1 MKVLLA
7 EDSRSNQLLISTYI
21 QEFGHEVIAVDDGKA
36 AVDAFINERPDL
48 VLMDVTMPVM
58 DGYDATS
65 EIRKFTAESDD
76 WVPIIFLSAL
86 AKPDDIAKG
95 IEFGGDDYLTK
106 PIDPIILNAK
116 LIAMSRISKMRNKLE
131 QVNQQLKILTVE
143 DPLTGI
149 ANRRHFNTVFEKE
162 FKRALRNNTAL
173 SLIMCDIDHFKLF
186 NDNYGHQQGDS
197 CIQRVANSLAK
208 IAKRPGDLVARYGG
222 EEFVILLPETNL
234 EGASFVANLLLKRV
248 SKEHIEH
255 KYSLVADHVTMS
267 LGVSNVTPERTEDI
281 EAAMENLLKVADNNL
296 YLAKERGRNQVAY
309 DISLDQ
315 PEKLKQEA

>member
-7 EDSRSNQLLISTYI
+7 EDSRSNQLLISSYI

-36 AVDAFINERPDL
+36 AVEAFINERPDL

-86 AKPDDIAKG
+86 AKPEDIAKG

-106 PIDPIILNAK
+106 PIDPVILNAK

-149 ANRRHFNTVFEKE
+149 ANRRHFNTIFEKE
-162 FKRALRNNTAL
+162 FKRALRNKTPL
-173 SLIMCDIDHFKLF
+173 SVIMCDIDHFKLF

-197 CIQRVANSLAK
+197 CIQRVASSLAK

-222 EEFVILLPETNL
+222 EEFVVLLPETDL
-234 EGASFVANLLLKRV
+234 DGAAFVANLLLKRV

-255 KYSLVADHVTMS
+255 QHSLVADHVTMS
-267 LGVSNVTPERTEDI
+267 LGVSTTTPDRVQDI
-281 EAAMENLLKVADNNL
+281 ELSMDNLLKIADKNL
-296 YLAKERGRNQVAY
+296 YLAKQRGRNQVAY
-309 DISLDQ
+309 DIDVDQ
-315 PEKLKQEA
+315 PELLIREA

>member
-7 EDSRSNQLLISTYI
+7 EDSRANQLLISTYI
-21 QEFGHEVIAVDDGKA
+21 QEFGHEVIAVNDGKE
-36 AVDAFINERPDL
+36 AVDAFRNERPDL

-58 DGYDATS
+58 DGYQATS
-65 EIRKFTAESDD
+65 EIRKFSAEIDD

-86 AKPDDIAKG
+86 TQPDDIAKG

-106 PIDPIILNAK
+106 PIDPVILNAK
-116 LIAMSRISKMRNKLE
+116 LVAMSRISKMRNKLE

-162 FKRALRNNTAL
+162 FKRALRNKTPI
-173 SLIMCDIDHFKLF
+173 SVIMCDIDHFKLF

-197 CIQRVANSLAK
+197 CIQRVAKSLAK

-222 EEFVILLPETNL
+222 EEFVVLLPETDL
-234 EGASFVANLLLKRV
+234 EGAAFVANLLLKRV
-248 SKEHIEH
+248 SNEHIEH
-255 KYSLVADHVTMS
+255 KHSLVADHVTMS
-267 LGVSNVTPERTEDI
+267 VGVFSVTPDRADNI
-281 EAAMENLLKVADNNL
+281 ETAMENLLKVADKNL
-296 YLAKERGRNQVAY
+296 YLAKERGRNQVAAEVNTE
-309 DISLDQ
+309 DPQVLTN
-315 PEKLKQEA
+315 EA